1 MATAKTLFLLILSAW
16 LAGCSSIQPAPVA
29 DAVPLPAADPAPRAS
44 DTRPEPAMAA
54 PAASASLA
62 EGAKPQPGAAL
73 SPEALF
79 VALSALGTDYRRGG
93 KAIATGFDCS
103 GLVAHVYAQAYGLK
117 LPHNARAQSERGKP
131 VPVESLTIG
140 DLVFYNTLGQPFSHV
155 GIYVGDGRF
164 LHAPKPGAVVRTES
178 MRAAYW
184 TKRCNGARR
193 LGPTVWAQSG

>member
-16 LAGCSSIQPAPVA
+16 LAGCSSIAPAPVSDLA
-29 DAVPLPAADPAPRAS
+29 PQAAVAEAAPRAPELRPEP
-44 DTRPEPAMAA
+44 RPEPAPPNAMPVE
-54 PAASASLA
+54 PA
-62 EGAKPQPGAAL
+62 QAAL

-103 GLVAHVYAQAYGLK
+103 GLVAHVYGQAYGLK

-131 VPVESLTIG
+131 VPVDSLVIG

-178 MRAAYW
+178 MRSAYW
-184 TKRCNGARR
+184 TKRFNGARR
-193 LGPTVWAQSG
+193 LAPTVLAQAG